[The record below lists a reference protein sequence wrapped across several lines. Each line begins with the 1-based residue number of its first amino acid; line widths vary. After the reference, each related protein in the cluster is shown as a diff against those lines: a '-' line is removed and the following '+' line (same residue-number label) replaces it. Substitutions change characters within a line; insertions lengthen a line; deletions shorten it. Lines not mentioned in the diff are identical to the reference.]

1 MAFPT
6 LLITSPASY
15 PWTTLFPPY
24 FRVEWRLP
32 PAFLYVH
39 SQYSLS
45 TLFLP
50 PTPCWV
56 SSLRIFHVLRCLLG
70 RTQQMQWLQLSPVCW
85 WLSNLIQ
92 ILSRISTFIWPSRS
106 LNLNIPNIKILSI
119 PHLLFIYLQYWHF
132 PSGKWPILP
141 VIQERNLRPLQYCC
155 HNPHSQLGVNF
166 CWFLLF
172 SYLFFIS
179 AFTILPPALP

>member
-1 MAFPT
+1 MPSSCISLCPLTVFFIYSFPST
-6 LLITSPASY
+6 YT
-15 PWTTLFPPY
+15 
-24 FRVEWRLP
+24 
-32 PAFLYVH
+32 
-39 SQYSLS
+39 SLS
-45 TLFLP
+45 VLP
-50 PTPCWV
+50 KNF
-56 SSLRIFHVLRCLLG
+56 SCLLG

-106 LNLNIPNIKILSI
+106 LNLNISNIKILST
-119 PHLLFIYLQYWHF
+119 PHLLFTYLHYWHF

-141 VIQERNLRPLQYCC
+141 VTQERNLRPLQYCC